1 MFLTEAL
8 VLGLITGGLGGNLLG
23 MVLRQYSLGSIG
35 NTIAGVAGGAALSQL
50 LFTMLPIL
58 EKASSSPTTLS
69 FAGAIAHV
77 IVGALGGALLTMI
90 IGVVKNNKSMAS

>member
-23 MVLRQYSLGSIG
+23 MQLPQYSLGSVG
-35 NTIAGVAGGAALSQL
+35 NTIAGIAGGAVLSQL

-58 EKASSSPTTLS
+58 EKASNSATTLS

-77 IVGALGGALLTMI
+77 IVGAFGGALLTMI
-90 IGVVKNNKSMAS
+90 IGVVKNNKSMA